1 MILLRLRFLHTLK
14 NPHCCPAPLKI
25 KCKISFL
32 VKGGASDMGQF
43 IYGGNQSC
51 LPLYS
56 CALAFIPRVKLDT
69 EGYCCGFSAVEDEA
83 TNKTV

>member
-1 MILLRLRFLHTLK
+1 
-14 NPHCCPAPLKI
+14 
-25 KCKISFL
+25 
-32 VKGGASDMGQF
+32 MGQF

-69 EGYCCGFSAVEDEA
+69 EGYCCGFSALEDEA
-83 TNKTV
+83 TNKTVQKNKAVFPLESRSTAVNLTPC